1 MNHLKE
7 FSQQRI
13 NVNFNAI
20 FKEMEKDMKDKLAK
34 AYSQFIDFQQ
44 QKFKDN
50 VEQHDHESDP
60 SDTEES

>member
-34 AYSQFIDFQQ
+34 AYSQFIDF
-44 QKFKDN
+44 
-50 VEQHDHESDP
+50 
-60 SDTEES
+60 